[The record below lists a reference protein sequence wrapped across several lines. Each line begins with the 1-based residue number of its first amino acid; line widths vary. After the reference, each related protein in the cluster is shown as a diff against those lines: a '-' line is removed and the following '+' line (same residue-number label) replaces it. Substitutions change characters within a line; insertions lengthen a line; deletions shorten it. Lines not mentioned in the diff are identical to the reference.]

1 MKSIIKMKK
10 LLLSIFL
17 LCSLFLWGQST
28 QEQYALKQT
37 VVLSNFAEGYA
48 PLPYRLYRSDQTASM
63 TTEAVPLVVFLH
75 GAGERGCDNSAQL
88 RHCIPF
94 FLDDTI
100 TSRYPFLLLVPQCP
114 DGKRWINTDW
124 SLPEHRM
131 ESEPTS
137 ELLGVMHL
145 VDSLIDCE
153 AVDPSRVYIS
163 GISMGGFGVW
173 DALQRWP
180 DKFAAA
186 IPICGGGDP
195 AFANRMKDVPSLA
208 KTTGDEAST

>member
-37 VVLSNFAEGYA
+37 
-48 PLPYRLYRSDQTASM
+48 
-63 TTEAVPLVVFLH
+63 
-75 GAGERGCDNSAQL
+75 
-88 RHCIPF
+88 
-94 FLDDTI
+94 
-100 TSRYPFLLLVPQCP
+100 
-114 DGKRWINTDW
+114 
-124 SLPEHRM
+124 
-131 ESEPTS
+131 
-137 ELLGVMHL
+137 VMHL

-195 AFANRMKDVPSLA
+195 AFANRMKDVPVYIFHGLKDPVVAPSRSIQMYEALKAVGSTEAFLVTYPDLA
-208 KTTGDEAST
+208 HDCWDEAFSTPGLFQWLFSKNNRGRSFDMN